1 MDKNMLI
8 NNLLAN
14 YGKYGVTRAE
24 LEPIIDD
31 GIQNYDLSLDAIY
44 SGLRM
49 SLASA
54 FNEHEYFSLDDV
66 MAITGESREEL
77 LQRIE
82 LCRQELI
89 EAGENPDEYFK
100 PIEPQRAAVYYF
112 PNPDKPE
119 KILQF
124 LHISSTIKKNVGGC
138 VHVTYR

>member
-1 MDKNMLI
+1 MDREMII
-8 NNLLAN
+8 NNLLAD

-31 GIQNYDLSLDAIY
+31 GIQNYDLSLEAIY

-82 LCRQELI
+82 QCRQELI
-89 EAGENPDEYFK
+89 EAEDNPDEYFK
-100 PIEPQRAAVYYF
+100 PVEPQRAAVYYF
-112 PNPDKPE
+112 PNG
-119 KILQF
+119 L
-124 LHISSTIKKNVGGC
+124 
-138 VHVTYR
+138 R

>member
-1 MDKNMLI
+1 MDREMVI
-8 NNLLAN
+8 NNLLMN
-14 YGKYGVTRAE
+14 YGKYSVTRAE

-31 GIQNYDLSLDAIY
+31 GIQNYDLSLEAIY

-82 LCRQELI
+82 KCRQELI

-100 PIEPQRAAVYYF
+100 PVEPQRATVYYF
-112 PNPDKPE
+112 PNG
-119 KILQF
+119 
-124 LHISSTIKKNVGGC
+124 LH
-138 VHVTYR
+138 

>member
-1 MDKNMLI
+1 MNKWYLQNDILDIFKNGSRYNIDKDTLI

-31 GIQNYDLSLDAIY
+31 GIQNYDLSLEAIY

-54 FNEHEYFSLDDV
+54 FNEHEYFSLADV
-66 MAITGESREEL
+66 LAITGESRQEL

-82 LCRQELI
+82 QCRQELI
-89 EAGENPDEYFK
+89 EAGENPDEYFE
-100 PIEPQRAAVYYF
+100 PVEPQRAAAYYF
-112 PNPDKPE
+112 PNG
-119 KILQF
+119 
-124 LHISSTIKKNVGGC
+124 LH
-138 VHVTYR
+138 

>member
-1 MDKNMLI
+1 MDREMVI

-24 LEPIIDD
+24 LEPIVDD
-31 GIQNYDLSLDAIY
+31 GTQNYDLSLEAIY

-54 FNEHEYFSLDDV
+54 FSEHEYFSLDDV

-82 LCRQELI
+82 QCRQELI

-112 PNPDKPE
+112 SNG
-119 KILQF
+119 
-124 LHISSTIKKNVGGC
+124 LH
-138 VHVTYR
+138 